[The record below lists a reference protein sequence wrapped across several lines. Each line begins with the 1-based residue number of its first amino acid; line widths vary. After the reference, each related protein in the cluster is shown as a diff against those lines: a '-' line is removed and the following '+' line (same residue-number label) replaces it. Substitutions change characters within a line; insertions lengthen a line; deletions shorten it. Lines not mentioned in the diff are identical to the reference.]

1 MGYFLAVSTLC
12 TLCLGS
18 NQSVLVWDW
27 SHDNLHLSDGERFY
41 VGQTKYRNGAKSCKR
56 HLAGPSS
63 FACFSF
69 FTNNEFPLESETC
82 SLYCVP
88 NSVKHVD
95 PSHLGAKIE
104 EVFCQLPPHYLDT
117 SQIDGLYQL
126 TPRKMCR
133 WRLPKMGVASN
144 GLFISWKIPI
154 SNG

>member
-1 MGYFLAVSTLC
+1 MGDFLAVSTLC

-27 SHDNLHLSDGERFY
+27 SHDNLKTAFGNLKILHLSDGERFY
-41 VGQTKYRNGAKSCKR
+41 VGQTKYRNGPKSCKG

-88 NSVKHVD
+88 NSVKHVH
-95 PSHLGAKIE
+95 PSHG
-104 EVFCQLPPHYLDT
+104 P
-117 SQIDGLYQL
+117 
-126 TPRKMCR
+126 
-133 WRLPKMGVASN
+133 
-144 GLFISWKIPI
+144 
-154 SNG
+154 